1 MGELADDEDTLC
13 DPVAPTRVGH
23 VGPLSRATRA
33 DELVTRP
40 WACPSCSTLYRA
52 GMVHCPRD
60 GAPLAEATVDPLVGQ
75 VFAGRYLIEAT
86 LGEGGMGRV
95 YRARHTRLDR
105 RFAVKVLHA
114 ELSMHESMVMRFH
127 REATA
132 ISKLSHHNVVGVFD
146 FGELEDGL
154 LYLVMEFV
162 DGRSLRDILRSEGP
176 LASDR
181 VLELLGQL
189 CDGLAHAHHHG
200 LVHRDFKPD
209 NVLVEAHDDGEHAR
223 IVDFGIAADTAAQRI
238 TTDGLVL
245 GTPHYMA
252 PEQAVGR
259 AVDHRSDLYALGV
272 VLYEMVT
279 GVQPFAGPIGRV
291 AQLHAMQPVPPMA
304 ERAPGVTIDPLLE
317 ALARRLMA
325 KHPADRIASA
335 QEVRRIVQLA
345 STRRGMALAA
355 LGVMPRSISELPT
368 QPAAR
373 RLVAQP
379 RAERPVPVAVAAPT
393 PACVTPAPVRRRR
406 GPPPWLM
413 AAVAVPGA
421 VLIALRIADT
431 GPIGGAV
438 TPALDLSP
446 PVSALPVE
454 AEPAAAAPAE
464 IAMAPATVTRAKPRR
479 QATERAERRAE
490 RDRERGVERDGEPR
504 RVAAAEPEPPS
515 ISARYRELGV
525 QLQRLVEDRGAPAT
539 AELRARYFA
548 IRITEGLRDPA
559 AAARI
564 GDELADLRRDVERA
578 RR

>member
-1 MGELADDEDTLC
+1 MGRLADDEDTLC

-33 DELVTRP
+33 DEVVTRP
-40 WACPSCSTLYRA
+40 WSCPSCSALYRA

-60 GAPLAEATVDPLVGQ
+60 GAPLAETTVDPLVGQ

-105 RFAVKVLHA
+105 RFAIKVLHA

-146 FGELEDGL
+146 FGEQGDGL
-154 LYLVMEFV
+154 LYLVMEYV
-162 DGRSLRDILRSEGP
+162 DGRSLRDILRAEGP

-181 VLELLGQL
+181 ILELLGQL
-189 CDGLAHAHHHG
+189 CDGLAHAHQHG

-209 NVLVEAHDDGEHAR
+209 NVLVETHDDGEHAR
-223 IVDFGIAADTAAQRI
+223 IVDFGIAADTTAQRI

-355 LGVMPRSISELPT
+355 PGVMPRSISELPT

-373 RLVAQP
+373 RLVAEP
-379 RAERPVPVAVAAPT
+379 RADRAVPVAVAAPT
-393 PACVTPAPVRRRR
+393 PACVSAPPRRRR

-431 GPIGGAV
+431 GPIGGVV
-438 TPALDLSP
+438 TPALDVSP
-446 PVSALPVE
+446 PVSALAVE
-454 AEPAAAAPAE
+454 AAPAEPAAAGPAE
-464 IAMAPATVTRAKPRR
+464 IAMTPATVTRAKPRR
-479 QATERAERRAE
+479 QATERGERRAE
-490 RDRERGVERDGEPR
+490 PDREGDRAPR
-504 RVAAAEPEPPS
+504 RVAAAEPDPPS

-525 QLQRLVEDRGAPAT
+525 QLQRLVEARGAPAT
-539 AELRARYFA
+539 AGLRARYFA
-548 IRITEGLRDPA
+548 IRITDGLRDPA

-564 GDELADLRRDVERA
+564 GAELADLRRDVDRA